1 MSNLNQHYCKEHST
15 RFYRN
20 ERKDYKGD
28 LRVWY
33 SHKMLDGQGFCTE
46 KTLNESLRKGLND
59 LSRKNTDLIP
69 SVKQLSLVDD
79 SPKVNGMLMCNAM
92 NNAVSLA
99 ANGKIATDQIG
110 SYYKR
115 ILSELLATA

>member
-1 MSNLNQHYCKEHST
+1 LNQHYCKEHDT
-15 RFYRN
+15 KFYRN

-46 KTLNESLRKGLND
+46 QKSRDDVSKTD
-59 LSRKNTDLIP
+59 IQP
-69 SVKQLSLVDD
+69 KQLRLVDD
-79 SPKVNGMLMCNAM
+79 APKTNGMLMCNAM

-99 ANGKIATDQIG
+99 ASGKITTDQIG

-115 ILSELLATA
+115 ILSELVSTN